1 MKCKL
6 SARTQPGCRL
16 GCPKMLPRR
25 LEPEV
30 MDTAEEALDY
40 DAMDHTVVNRR
51 FCDDF
56 LAAEPDVSRILD
68 VGTGTGLIPITLCR
82 LRDDAKVLGTDLS
95 KHMLIKAQGNVD
107 AAGLQ
112 ERVEFALVDAKAP
125 TLAPG
130 SFSAVMSNS
139 IVHHIP
145 EPELA
150 LEEMLRVCKEGG
162 LVFVRDLA
170 RPETEDALEALVSD
184 TKSRSD
190 LVCAVSI
197 EGEAVDS
204 VEAATI
210 EAALYRMTQ
219 ELVTNVVRHAQ
230 AMTLTVI
237 LDVDARQWKLTVQDD
252 GLGFDPKH
260 ESISGMGIRGIR
272 ERAEILGGHVDVSS
286 QPGAG
291 TTVMVCIPAPAA
303 GILNEGMNDM

>member
-1 MKCKL
+1 
-6 SARTQPGCRL
+6 
-16 GCPKMLPRR
+16 MLPRR

-40 DAMDHTVVNRR
+40 DAMDHTLVNRR

-82 LRDDAKVLGTDLS
+82 LRQDAKVLGTDLS

-145 EPELA
+145 EPERA

-162 LVFVRDLA
+162 LIFVRDLA
-170 RPETEDALEALVSD
+170 RPETEAALEALVSQHGGAPASSSPAD
-184 TKSRSD
+184 MAAWQRQTD
-190 LVCAVSI
+190 LFRASLH
-197 EGEAVDS
+197 
-204 VEAATI
+204 
-210 EAALYRMTQ
+210 AALRVPEVQALLLPLGVPATA
-219 ELVTNVVRHAQ
+219 VTTTSDRHW
-230 AMTLTVI
+230 TLSF
-237 LDVDARQWKLTVQDD
+237 RK
-252 GLGFDPKH
+252 
-260 ESISGMGIRGIR
+260 
-272 ERAEILGGHVDVSS
+272 SS
-286 QPGAG
+286 
-291 TTVMVCIPAPAA
+291 
-303 GILNEGMNDM
+303 